1 MKLLHTADWHLGRQF
16 EGYALDEDQAAVLE
30 QVLTAVRTH
39 QPAALLI
46 AGDVFD
52 RAAPPE
58 SAVRLF
64 NRFIEQVTEETETA
78 VVIIAGNHDSADRI
92 GAMAMLADRRRALVR
107 GPLSAREEPL
117 VLHDE
122 RGPVAISALPF
133 GYEFAARECFGDPE
147 IKTPA
152 EVLKAQVSAAR
163 AHVPEGARWIIVA
176 HAFVSGVSA
185 QSVERPLT
193 RTAGGIETVPLDVFD
208 GADYVALGHIH
219 RPQTAGRASVRYS
232 GSPLAFGFDEE
243 GQEKSMSLVELDAN
257 GAATIEL
264 IPFRPVRCVR
274 TLKGAFADILSMAAS
289 DDFIT
294 AVLTDEGRLIDPM
307 KRLKERFP
315 HACGL
320 VYAREIK
327 SSRAAQAR
335 PGPLALDDPKAVTRS
350 FLEFMREAPPSPAE
364 EAIIER
370 SLSDLMRQDEAA
382 A

>member
-122 RGPVAISALPF
+122 GGPVAISALPF

-163 AHVPEGARWIIVA
+163 AHVPEGARWVIVA

-335 PGPLALDDPKAVTRS
+335 PGPSALDDPKAVTRS